1 MRVCN
6 RFLFFDV
13 AVDVRLGSPTFGQWY
28 GTELNEGQYE
38 NDVRTTGFLHM
49 VLLSYQKLLIL
60 FINVPIITI
69 LNQNKVLHGMIPI

>member
-1 MRVCN
+1 
-6 RFLFFDV
+6 
-13 AVDVRLGSPTFGQWY
+13 
-28 GTELNEGQYE
+28 
-38 NDVRTTGFLHM
+38 M